1 MASMDLD
8 QERRPQ
14 IPGVFVT
21 ELGTNH
27 GIPMGITFIGMKWL
41 KRWILYVLFK
51 KYQNQ
56 VYIGYIDISYQ
67 YVRCYQYVFIHV

>member
-1 MASMDLD
+1 MDLD

-41 KRWILYVLFK
+41 KR
-51 KYQNQ
+51 
-56 VYIGYIDISYQ
+56 
-67 YVRCYQYVFIHV
+67 